1 MAPARTELLGDVK
14 IAIFGGQNREMPG
27 VADPGAGIRSPAFRK
42 SRASAQVS
50 RTSIVT
56 VSITES
62 KWGLEPVGV
71 YKTSDFRKGLKVQID
86 GEPYLMIE
94 MNFVKPGKGNA
105 MYKCRMR
112 NLIRGTVLDRTYKG
126 GDSLESADVEEIE
139 VQFLYRQ
146 ADKFVFMDNKS
157 YEQYELT
164 ADQVDDSW
172 KYLKENMACAMVLYN
187 GNPITMSP
195 PNHVTLKVEYCEPGV
210 KGDTA
215 TNVTKPVK
223 VETGAEIICPSFI
236 NIGNVIKVDT
246 RTGEYVERVS
256 T

>member
-1 MAPARTELLGDVK
+1 M
-14 IAIFGGQNREMPG
+14 
-27 VADPGAGIRSPAFRK
+27 
-42 SRASAQVS
+42 
-50 RTSIVT
+50 
-56 VSITES
+56 
-62 KWGLEPVGV
+62 GV

-139 VQFLYRQ
+139 VQYLYRQ
-146 ADKFVFMDNKS
+146 ADNFVFMDNKS
-157 YEQYELT
+157 YEQYELS
-164 ADQVDDSW
+164 AAQVDDNW
-172 KYLKENMACAMVLYN
+172 KYLKEGMACQMVLYN

-223 VETGAEIICPSFI
+223 VETGAEISCPSFI